1 MSIEAKV
8 IKGKVGLLKLAEQ
21 LGNVSQACKSLG
33 YSRDTFYRYQELYA
47 KGGEIALQEIS
58 RKKPIMA
65 NRVEDRYRTSSSQ
78 KCNWTTGVG
87 AITHFKRIKKSRHL
101 NLTGW
106 RAINLVATWFRTNGT
121 TFNGTRSQN
130 GARTSDLER
139 GSVAKSKLSIPAIW
153 GRKTPT
159 MSDIW
164 KALDASTNKPL

>member
-65 NRVEDRYRTSSSQ
+65 NRVEDRIEQAVVKSAIEQPAWGQLRTSNELKKVGILISPG
-78 KCNWTTGVG
+78 GVRS
-87 AITHFKRIKKSRHL
+87 IWLRHDL
-101 NLTGW
+101 GRMAQRLTALEVKMAQERLILSEAQW
-106 RAINLVATWFRTNGT
+106 RNRN
-121 TFNGTRSQN
+121 
-130 GARTSDLER
+130 
-139 GSVAKSKLSIPAIW
+139 
-153 GRKTPT
+153 
-159 MSDIW
+159 
-164 KALDASTNKPL
+164 

>member
-78 KCNWTTGVG
+78 KCN
-87 AITHFKRIKKSRHL
+87 
-101 NLTGW
+101 
-106 RAINLVATWFRTNGT
+106 
-121 TFNGTRSQN
+121 
-130 GARTSDLER
+130 
-139 GSVAKSKLSIPAIW
+139 
-153 GRKTPT
+153 
-159 MSDIW
+159 
-164 KALDASTNKPL
+164 